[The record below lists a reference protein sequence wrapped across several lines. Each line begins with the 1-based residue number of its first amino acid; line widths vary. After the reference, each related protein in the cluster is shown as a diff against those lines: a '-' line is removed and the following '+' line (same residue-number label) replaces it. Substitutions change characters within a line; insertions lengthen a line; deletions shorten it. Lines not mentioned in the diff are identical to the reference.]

1 MKRTLLFAAALGLAW
16 AAPTQAQDMPAN
28 KLSNGG
34 FEADAP
40 AYWTPSGDG
49 ATWATD
55 KARSPNYSLKLSGAG
70 EASWSQEEVV
80 RNWVSAFGANED
92 LVVGAY
98 VWADGVNVN
107 PGDDASKFQFVA
119 SFRDADGND
128 VLGQDVVVDVP
139 QDAAST
145 GGWVKISSA
154 DVAAISLPND
164 ATSVTFTVRKGA
176 SATGTVYVDDF
187 FVNGTGGVFNATVDA
202 PAAWYY
208 YAPGAGSGDADW
220 PEKQPF
226 FLTRTDAETHSGDA
240 ALLIEQNVA
249 DTYESVAITERVPV
263 QAGQP
268 VLISYWLKTE
278 GNEDPATIGEGDNNV
293 GLTALF
299 YNQMESGAAGYGEI
313 GGLDIRLN
321 GLYNPQVIPL
331 LPRQADNGWTQYAF
345 VVYPFQDAVGMEVRL
360 RYWNA
365 FTGATYWDDVYIG
378 DVEDVS
384 GALTN
389 LVSAPGFEADS
400 PSYWVADGD
409 GAEWSTEQARSPN
422 YSLKLSGAGVASWS
436 QQLVRNWVSGFGA
449 NEDLVL
455 GAYVWMDG
463 VNTSPADDAGKFQM
477 VATFRDADGADVLG
491 QPVVVDLP
499 QDAASTG
506 GWVKVSSADVGAISL
521 PKMAT
526 DVDLSFRKGA
536 SATGTVYVD
545 DVFVTGTGGVFNA
558 TVDSPGGWYYY
569 APDAGSGA
577 ADWPEQQPFF
587 LTKTTEEAH
596 TGDASLLIE
605 QNVADTYESVAIT
618 ERLEATP
625 GQPMLVSF
633 WLKTEGN
640 ESPETIGEGDNN
652 VGLTALWYNNLTAG
666 ADGYGEIGGA
676 DIRLN
681 GEYNSAVI
689 PLQPRTA
696 DNGWT
701 NYAFV
706 LNPLPGTEEAPTVG
720 MELRLRYWNA
730 WTGKTYWD
738 DVSISNISGDAL
750 TVFVAGEDGPEEPG
764 RASATWLRANAP
776 NPFTRSTEVR
786 FVLPEPSDVTLEV
799 YDMLGRRV
807 ALLVDGE
814 AMPAQEH
821 AVDFQADDL
830 SAGNYLV
837 VLRTPSHAEARTITV
852 VR

>member
-16 AAPTQAQDMPAN
+16 AAPAAAQDMPAN

-34 FEADAP
+34 FEAAAP
-40 AYWTPSGDG
+40 AYWTPTGDG
-49 ATWATD
+49 ATWDTD
-55 KARSPNYSLKLSGAG
+55 VSRSPNYSLKLSGNG
-70 EASWSQEEVV
+70 EASWSQDEVV
-80 RNWVSAFGANED
+80 RNWVDGFKANES

-98 VWADGVNVN
+98 VRTEGVNQN
-107 PGDDASKFQFVA
+107 PSDDASKFQFVA
-119 SFRDADGND
+119 TFRDADGAD
-128 VLGQDVVVDVP
+128 VLGQPVVVDVP

-145 GGWVKISSA
+145 NGWVKLSSES
-154 DVAAISLPND
+154 VGAITLPTK
-164 ATSVTFTVRKGA
+164 ATSATFTVRKGA
-176 SATGTVYVDDF
+176 TATGTVYVDDF
-187 FVNGTGGVFNATVDA
+187 FVNGTGGIFNATVDS
-202 PAAWYY
+202 PAEWYY
-208 YAPGAGSGDADW
+208 FAPGAGSGAEGW
-220 PEKQPF
+220 PDSQPF

-240 ALLIEQNVA
+240 ALMIEQNVA
-249 DTYESVAITERVPV
+249 DNYESVAITERVPV
-263 QAGQP
+263 QAGEP

-278 GNEDPATIGEGDNNV
+278 GNESPSTIGEGDNNV

-299 YNQMESGAAGYGEI
+299 YNQLESGAAGYGEI

-321 GLYNPQVIPL
+321 GEYNSQVIPQ
-331 LPRQADNGWTQYAF
+331 LPKQADNGWTQYSF
-345 VVYPFQDAVGMEVRL
+345 VVYPFEDAVGMEVRL
-360 RYWNA
+360 RYWHA
-365 FTGATYWDDVYIG
+365 FTGTTYWDDVYIG

-384 GALTN
+384 DALPN
-389 LVSAPGFEADS
+389 LVAAPGFEADS
-400 PSYWVADGD
+400 PSYWVSEGD
-409 GAEWSTEQARSPN
+409 GAEWSTDQARSPN
-422 YSLKLSGAGVASWS
+422 YSLKLSGNAQASWS
-436 QQLVRNWVSGFGA
+436 QQLVRNWVSGFEA
-449 NEDLVL
+449 NKDLTL
-455 GAYVWMDG
+455 GAYVWTDG
-463 VNTSPADDAGKFQM
+463 VNTAPADDDAKFQM

-499 QDAASTG
+499 QDAASSG
-506 GWVKVSSADVGAISL
+506 GWVKVSSESVGAISL
-521 PKMAT
+521 PKNAT
-526 DVDLSFRKGA
+526 EVDLMFRKGS

-558 TVDSPGGWYYY
+558 TVDSPGGWYYF
-569 APDAGSGA
+569 APGAGSGA
-577 ADWPEQQPFF
+577 ADWPAQQPFF
-587 LTKTTEEAH
+587 LTKTTDEAH

-640 ESPETIGEGDNN
+640 ESPSTIGEGDNN

-689 PLQPRTA
+689 PLLPREA

-706 LNPLPGTEEAPTVG
+706 LNPLSGTEDAPAVG
-720 MELRLRYWNA
+720 MELRLRYWHA
-730 WTGKTYWD
+730 FTGKTYWD

-750 TVFVAGEDGPEEPG
+750 GVGVAGEDGPETPG
-764 RASATWLRANAP
+764 LAGATWLLPNAP
-776 NPFTRSTEVR
+776 NPFASSTEIR
-786 FVLPEPSDVTLEV
+786 FELPEASEVTLEV

-807 ALLVDGE
+807 ALLADGE
-814 AMPAQEH
+814 AMPAAEH

-837 VLRTPSHAEARTITV
+837 VLRTPSHAEARTITI